1 MKKLSEIQI
10 IHIIVQLKLSLARY
24 EKQLATTDDINNEW
38 LKSQINVVKGLITTL
53 EAEPTA

>member
-1 MKKLSEIQI
+1 MTSIDY

-24 EKQLATTDDINNEW
+24 EKQLATTDDINNDW
-38 LKSQINVVKGLITTL
+38 LRSQIEVVKGLITTL